1 MHSPSTTPEPG
12 IVTVETENQALD
24 HEQSDAG
31 HKDPGILA
39 AAVFA
44 HLAGAK
50 AAGVDTDQL
59 LLSAGIEPATTIRN
73 DARIGREQLAL
84 LLRLLWDQLGDESGG
99 YLARPW
105 LRGTF
110 AMMAHATITCPNLR
124 RALLRSG
131 RFVSMVSDDLH
142 IKLVEDGEEARLIF
156 HHGNQKQLP
165 NQNFVESLAVI
176 WLRFFSWLIDRT
188 ILLER
193 VHLAFPPPDY
203 DEDYSDMFPC
213 RHYFHQQESCL
224 VFSTRYLNMPLVRD
238 AQQLSEFLA
247 RAPECLLTQYK
258 SDNSFTGRIRRMLQ
272 SHNSIENLSL
282 DDVAERLFTSPQT
295 LRRRLKDEGNSWQDI
310 KDSVRRDMAMYQLK
324 QQETAVAE
332 IAERLGFSEPS
343 AFNRA
348 FKKWTGLA
356 PGAYRDKYRN

>member
-1 MHSPSTTPEPG
+1 M
-12 IVTVETENQALD
+12 TVETEEKPQEV
-24 HEQSDAG
+24 EQRQE
-31 HKDPGILA
+31 PGILA

-44 HLAGAK
+44 HLAGPR
-50 AAGVDTDQL
+50 AAGVDCDQL
-59 LLSAGIEPATTIRN
+59 LLHAGIDLPTAMAP
-73 DARIGREQLAL
+73 DARIGREQLAR
-84 LLRLLWDQLGDESGG
+84 LLRRLWDELGDESSG

-105 LRGTF
+105 LPGTF
-110 AMMAHATITCPNLR
+110 AMMGHATITCPSLR
-124 RALLRSG
+124 RALLRSA
-131 RFVSMVSDDLH
+131 RFVDMVSDDLH

-156 HHGNQKQLP
+156 HHENRKQLP
-165 NQNFVESLAVI
+165 NQNFVESLSVI

-203 DEDYSDMFPC
+203 PEEYADMFPC
-213 RHYFHQQESCL
+213 RHYFHQQETCL
-224 VFSTRYLNMPLVRD
+224 VFNTRYLSMPLVRD
-238 AQQLSEFLA
+238 AQQLSEFLS
-247 RAPECLLTQYK
+247 RAPECLLSQYK
-258 SDNSFTGRIRRMLQ
+258 SDNSYTGRIRRMLQ
-272 SHNSIENLSL
+272 SDNSIENLSL
-282 DDVAERLFTSPQT
+282 DDVAERLYTSPQT

-324 QQETAVAE
+324 GQETAVAE

-356 PGAYRDKYRN
+356 PGAYREKYRG

>member
-1 MHSPSTTPEPG
+1 M
-12 IVTVETENQALD
+12 ETEIQPGASGDTSAHTGQQEEQQA
-24 HEQSDAG
+24 HYAQ
-31 HKDPGILA
+31 KGILA
-39 AAVFA
+39 ATVHA
-44 HLAGAK
+44 HLVGAR
-50 AAGVDTDQL
+50 AAGIDCEQL
-59 LLSAGIEPATTIRN
+59 LRDADIDPASSAEA
-73 DARIGREQLAL
+73 DARIGREQLAR
-84 LLRLLWDQLGDESGG
+84 LLRQLWDLLGDESGG

-105 LRGTF
+105 QPGTF
-110 AMMAHATITCPNLR
+110 AMMGHAVLGCPNLR

-142 IKLVEDGEEARLIF
+142 IKLVDDGEEARLIF
-156 HHGNQKQLP
+156 HHGNAKQLP
-165 NQNFVESLAVI
+165 NQNFVESIAVI

-203 DEDYSDMFPC
+203 DEEYNDMFPC
-213 RHYFHQQESCL
+213 RHYFHQKETCL
-224 VFSTRYLNMPLVRD
+224 VFSTRYLSMPLVRD
-238 AQQLSEFLA
+238 AQQLSEFLS

-272 SHNSIENLSL
+272 SDNSIENLSL
-282 DDVAERLFTSPQT
+282 DDVAERLYTSPQT

-356 PGAYRDKYRN
+356 PGAYREKFRS

>member
-1 MHSPSTTPEPG
+1 M
-12 IVTVETENQALD
+12 TVESDTLLQTKV
-24 HEQSDAG
+24 EQNTDQPA
-31 HKDPGILA
+31 KEIAAPGILA

-44 HLAGAK
+44 HLAGAR
-50 AAGVDTDQL
+50 AAGIDCDQLLCNAGVDL
-59 LLSAGIEPATTIRN
+59 ATTTAP
-73 DARIGREQLAL
+73 DARIGREQLAR

-105 LRGTF
+105 LPGTF
-110 AMMAHATITCPNLR
+110 AMMGHATITCPTLR
-124 RALLRSG
+124 RALLRSS
-131 RFVSMVSDDLH
+131 RFVAMVSDDIH
-142 IKLVEDGEEARLIF
+142 IKLVENGEEAQLIF
-156 HHGNQKQLP
+156 YHENHKQLP
-165 NQNFVESLAVI
+165 NQNFVESMAVI
-176 WLRFFSWLIDRT
+176 WLRFFSWMIDRT

-203 DEDYSDMFPC
+203 DEDYNDMFPC
-213 RHYFHQQESCL
+213 RHYFNQSETCL
-224 VFSTRYLNMPLVRD
+224 VFNTRYLNLPLARD

-272 SHNSIENLSL
+272 GDNSIENLSL
-282 DDVAERLFTSPQT
+282 DDVAERLYTSPQT

-324 QQETAVAE
+324 GQETPVAE

-356 PGAYRDKYRN
+356 PGAYRDKYRG

>member
-1 MHSPSTTPEPG
+1 MLFRS
-12 IVTVETENQALD
+12 
-24 HEQSDAG
+24 
-31 HKDPGILA
+31 ILA

-44 HLAGAK
+44 HLAGAR
-50 AAGVDTDQL
+50 AAGVDCDQL
-59 LLSAGIEPATTIRN
+59 LLDAGITPASVREA
-73 DARIGREQLAL
+73 DARIGREQLAR
-84 LLRLLWDQLGDESGG
+84 LLRLLWDQLNDESGG

-105 LRGTF
+105 LPGTF
-110 AMMAHATITCPNLR
+110 AMMGHATLDCPTLR
-124 RALLRSG
+124 RALRRSA
-131 RFVSMVSDDLH
+131 RFVAMVSDDLH
-142 IKLVEDGEEARLIF
+142 IKLVEDGEEAKLIF
-156 HHGNQKQLP
+156 HHGNHKQLP

-203 DEDYSDMFPC
+203 DEEYNDMFPC
-213 RHYFHQQESCL
+213 RHYFQQRETCL
-224 VFSTRYLNMPLVRD
+224 VFNTRYLGMPLVRD
-238 AQQLSEFLA
+238 AQQLSDFLA
-247 RAPECLLTQYK
+247 RAPECLLAQYK

-356 PGAYRDKYRN
+356 PGAYREKHRS

>member
-1 MHSPSTTPEPG
+1 MEITTEIEQPQPSSESSESLP
-12 IVTVETENQALD
+12 
-24 HEQSDAG
+24 
-31 HKDPGILA
+31 HKGILA
-39 AAVFA
+39 AAVDA
-44 HLAGAK
+44 HLAGAR
-50 AAGVDTDQL
+50 AAGIDCDAL
-59 LLSAGIEPATTIRN
+59 LLNADIEPKAMMHT
-73 DARIGREQLAL
+73 DARIGREQVAL
-84 LLRLLWDQLGDESGG
+84 LLRQLWDRLGDESGG

-105 LRGTF
+105 LPGTF
-110 AMMAHATITCPNLR
+110 AMMGHATINCPNLR
-124 RALLRSG
+124 RALLRAG
-131 RFVSMVSDDLH
+131 RFVAMVSDDLQ

-156 HHGNQKQLP
+156 HHGNHKQLP

-193 VHLAFPPPDY
+193 VHLAFPQPDY
-203 DEDYSDMFPC
+203 DEEYNDMFPC
-213 RHYFHQQESCL
+213 RHYFHQQETCL
-224 VFSTRYLNMPLVRD
+224 VFNTRYLSLPLVRD

-272 SHNSIENLSL
+272 SHNSVENLSL

-356 PGAYRDKYRN
+356 PGAYREKYRD

>member
-1 MHSPSTTPEPG
+1 M
-12 IVTVETENQALD
+12 ETESITTEHQAST
-24 HEQSDAG
+24 EQQASTAG
-31 HKDPGILA
+31 FEARGILA
-39 AAVFA
+39 AAVYA
-44 HLAGAK
+44 HLAGAR
-50 AAGVDTDQL
+50 AAGVDCDQL
-59 LLSAGIEPATTIRN
+59 LLDAGIAPASAQVP
-73 DARIGREQLAL
+73 DARIGREQLAR

-105 LRGTF
+105 LPGTF
-110 AMMAHATITCPNLR
+110 AMMGHATLSSPTLR
-124 RALLRSG
+124 RALLRSS
-131 RFVSMVSDDLH
+131 RFVAMVSDDLH
-142 IKLVEDGEEARLIF
+142 IKLVEDGEEAKLII
-156 HHGNQKQLP
+156 HHGNQKRLQ

-203 DEDYSDMFPC
+203 DEEYNDMFPC
-213 RHYFHQQESCL
+213 RHYFHQRETCL
-224 VFSTRYLNMPLVRD
+224 VFSTRYLSMPLVRD

-247 RAPECLLTQYK
+247 RAPECLLAQYK

-356 PGAYRDKYRN
+356 PGAYREKHRG

>member
-1 MHSPSTTPEPG
+1 METETQPG
-12 IVTVETENQALD
+12 INMDTAASIGEPEEQQAP
-24 HEQSDAG
+24 HPQ
-31 HKDPGILA
+31 KGILA
-39 AAVFA
+39 ATVHA
-44 HLAGAK
+44 HLVGAR
-50 AAGVDTDQL
+50 AAGIDCEQL
-59 LLSAGIEPATTIRN
+59 LRDADIDPASSAEP
-73 DARIGREQLAL
+73 DARVGREQVAR
-84 LLRLLWDQLGDESGG
+84 LLRKLWDLLGDETGG
-99 YLARPW
+99 YLVRPW
-105 LRGTF
+105 QPGTF
-110 AMMAHATITCPNLR
+110 AMMGHAVLGCPNLR
-124 RALLRSG
+124 RALLRSS
-131 RFVSMVSDDLH
+131 RFVCMVSDDLH

-156 HHGNQKQLP
+156 HHGNAKQLP

-203 DEDYSDMFPC
+203 DEEYNDMFPC
-213 RHYFHQQESCL
+213 RHYFHQQETCL

-238 AQQLSEFLA
+238 AQQLSEFLS

-272 SHNSIENLSL
+272 SDNSIENLSL

-356 PGAYRDKYRN
+356 PGAYREKFRN

>member
-1 MHSPSTTPEPG
+1 M
-12 IVTVETENQALD
+12 TVETEEKPQESLQYR
-24 HEQSDAG
+24 ES
-31 HKDPGILA
+31 GILA

-44 HLAGAK
+44 HLA
-50 AAGVDTDQL
+50 AARAQGIDCERLLIDSSVDLGQTQ
-59 LLSAGIEPATTIRN
+59 APN
-73 DARIGREQLAL
+73 ARIGREQLAL
-84 LLRLLWDQLGDESGG
+84 LLRRLWDELGDESSG
-99 YLARPW
+99 YLSRPW
-105 LRGTF
+105 LPGTF
-110 AMMAHATITCPNLR
+110 AMMGHATITCPSLR
-124 RALLRSG
+124 RALLRSA
-131 RFVSMVSDDLH
+131 RFVAMVSDDLH

-156 HHGNQKQLP
+156 HHENRKQLP
-165 NQNFVESLAVI
+165 NQNFVESIAVI

-203 DEDYSDMFPC
+203 DEEYADMFPC
-213 RHYFHQQESCL
+213 RHYFDQQETCL
-224 VFSTRYLNMPLVRD
+224 VFNTRYLSMPLVRD

-258 SDNSFTGRIRRMLQ
+258 SDNSYTGRIRRMLQ
-272 SHNSIENLSL
+272 SDNSIENLSL

-324 QQETAVAE
+324 GQDTAVAE

-356 PGAYRDKYRN
+356 PGAYREKFRG

>member
-1 MHSPSTTPEPG
+1 MPPSG
-12 IVTVETENQALD
+12 SVTVETDSITTDYEAAPGF
-24 HEQSDAG
+24 EAR
-31 HKDPGILA
+31 GILA

-44 HLAGAK
+44 HLAGAR
-50 AAGVDTDQL
+50 AAGVDCEQL
-59 LLSAGIEPATTIRN
+59 LLDAGITPASVREA
-73 DARIGREQLAL
+73 DARIGREQLAR
-84 LLRLLWDQLGDESGG
+84 LLRLLWDQLNDESGG

-105 LRGTF
+105 LPGTF
-110 AMMAHATITCPNLR
+110 AMMGHATLDCPTLR
-124 RALLRSG
+124 RALRRSA
-131 RFVSMVSDDLH
+131 RFVAMVSDDLH
-142 IKLVEDGEEARLIF
+142 IKLVEDGEEAKLIF
-156 HHGNQKQLP
+156 HHGNHKQLP

-203 DEDYSDMFPC
+203 DEEYNDMFPC
-213 RHYFHQQESCL
+213 RHYFQQRETCL
-224 VFSTRYLNMPLVRD
+224 VFNTRYLGMPLVRD
-238 AQQLSEFLA
+238 AQQLSDFLA
-247 RAPECLLTQYK
+247 RAPECLLAQYK

-356 PGAYRDKYRN
+356 PGAYREKHRS